1 MKLHNKIAKLFGY
14 ELIKR
19 KKHPTADIHTVN
31 LIRQQDIDL
40 VLDVGANEGQF
51 VARLRRQGYRGE
63 VHSFEPV
70 TATFRALQ
78 AATAGDNNWHA
89 HQLAL
94 SEAPG
99 EATINVARSSDLAS
113 FLPPSEFG
121 ADRYRDIAAATTET
135 VTMSTVSDFLVAEI
149 PDWEERRIL
158 LKMDTQGHDLAVFR
172 GAVSALPAIVML
184 LSELAIEPIYEGMPR
199 YREVL
204 EAYERAGFHLT
215 GIYPIS
221 RSVNA
226 SLIEMDCMLI
236 NKRHAKLYPN

>member
-1 MKLHNKIAKLFGY
+1 MKLHNKIARRFGY

-19 KKHPTADIHTVN
+19 KKHPTADIHTIN
-31 LIRQQDIDL
+31 LILAQGVDL
-40 VLDVGANEGQF
+40 VLDVGANQGQF
-51 VARLRRQGYRGE
+51 VGRLRQQGYRGE

-70 TATFRALQ
+70 TATFHALQ
-78 AATAGDNNWHA
+78 AATAGDDNWHA
-89 HQLAL
+89 HQVAL

-99 EATINVARSSDLAS
+99 EAAINVSRSSDLAS
-113 FLPPSEFG
+113 FLAPSEFG

-149 PDWEERRIL
+149 PGWEERRIL

-172 GAVSALPAIVML
+172 GAVNALPAIVAL

-204 EAYERAGFHLT
+204 AAYEEAGFHLT

-221 RSVNA
+221 RSVDS

-236 NKRHAKLYPN
+236 NKRHAEVYPN